1 MTALTSNLILEIIP
15 EVFMKL
21 FAPVLTFL
29 ILVFIGSLPTRAQAP
44 EQPAPAAQ
52 TQENRFSGDP
62 IRQLNLTPEQREQ
75 IRTIREQNREER
87 AAINHRVRE
96 ANRAL
101 EELLDSDNP
110 DQSQVEKRM
119 KDLSAA
125 QLDSMRMRVLTEVK
139 IRQVLTGEQRALL
152 RDLRKHAQNVR
163 RDRIMTGERQ
173 RRVEERS
180 LRLRERR
187 NRIRPLLR
195 QREIQRQQSP
205 TP

>member
-1 MTALTSNLILEIIP
+1 
-15 EVFMKL
+15 MKP
-21 FAPVLTFL
+21 FAPVLTSV
-29 ILVFIGSLPTRAQAP
+29 ILLLIGSSPSRAQAP
-44 EQPAPAAQ
+44 EQPAPPPQA
-52 TQENRFSGDP
+52 QENRFSGDP

-101 EELLDSDNP
+101 EEVLDSDNP

-125 QLDSMRMRVLTEVK
+125 QLESMRMRVLTEVK
-139 IRQVLTGEQRALL
+139 IRQVLTVEQRALL
-152 RDLRKHAQNVR
+152 RNLRQHAQNVR
-163 RDRIMTGERQ
+163 RDRMTGERQ

-180 LRLRERR
+180 FRLRERR
-187 NRIRPLLR
+187 NRMRPLLR
-195 QREIQRQQSP
+195 RREIQRQQSP